1 MNIQENIQTT
11 LGFET
16 LTRLQKDALEAPL
29 TQSQIIISPTGSG
42 KTIGFLIQ
50 IFRNLKQHSNQKTIV
65 LTPTRELALQI
76 VDVIKTLKTDYKAI
90 AIYGGNNVERE
101 YNQIMEGFNMLV
113 ATPGRLVDHINRGNL
128 DNINFHQL
136 ILDEY
141 DKMLEIGFTNEMRFI
156 VQNQEKWSQII
167 LNSAT
172 NIESLPDFVNEY
184 TFETKDYSKESAPSI
199 TKANIAYEQE
209 DKLETLLDFL
219 LSKPDGKKIIFTT
232 HRDRAEAVA
241 GFLNDYKLPVS
252 VFHGG
257 LDQKERE
264 RELLK
269 FEHGSTMLMVCTDL
283 GARGIDIDDIE
294 DVIHYQLAID
304 KSADTHRNGRT
315 GRMNAK
321 GNVFYMVDENKAIP
335 EHLHTLPYFELAPIT
350 EAIVAPYK
358 TMYLPVGKK
367 DKIRKLDLVGFF
379 CKTGKIS
386 NKELGKITLKDNF
399 SFVSVVLEEAHE
411 VKERVDNQK
420 LKNRKVRVSWSR

>member
-1 MNIQENIQTT
+1 MDIRETIQST

-29 TQSQIIISPTGSG
+29 SQCQTVISPTGSG

-50 IFRNLKQHSNQKTIV
+50 ILRNLKQHSNQKTIV

-76 VDVIKTLKTDYKAI
+76 VDVIKKLKTPYNAI
-90 AIYGGNNVERE
+90 AIYGGNSVERE
-101 YNQIMEGFNMLV
+101 FNQMMEGFNILV

-128 DNINFHQL
+128 DNVNFHQL

-156 VQNQEKWSQII
+156 VDNQEQWSQII

-172 NIESLPDFVNEY
+172 DIESLPDFVSGYN
-184 TFETKDYSKESAPSI
+184 FELKDYSQESKPEI
-199 TKANIAYEQE
+199 KKYNIAFEQE
-209 DKLETLLDFL
+209 DKLETLRDFL
-219 LSKPDGKKIIFTT
+219 LSKPAGKKIIFTT
-232 HRDRAEAVA
+232 HRDRVEAVFH
-241 GFLNDYKLPVS
+241 FLNDYKLPVS

-294 DVIHYQLAID
+294 DVIHYQLAVD
-304 KSADTHRNGRT
+304 QSADTHRNGRT
-315 GRMNAK
+315 GRMNSK
-321 GNVFYMVDENKAIP
+321 GSVFYMVDENKSIP
-335 EHLHTLPYFELAPIT
+335 DHLSTYPYFDLAPVT

-367 DKIRKLDLVGFF
+367 NKIRKLDLVGFF
-379 CKTGKIS
+379 CKTGEIT

-399 SFVSVVLEEAHE
+399 SFVSVVLEEAHD

-420 LKNRKVRVSWSR
+420 LKNKKVRVSWCR